1 LDSTCVRRSCAYL
14 GLPIATCTHYS
25 RGSYSNVKTRHW
37 QMPDDVT
44 LNRSSAL
51 QAAATRTFLQIVV
64 GVDGFSDLRVWLAWW
79 YGFHIVIIDSVEI
92 RVVALGL

>member
-1 LDSTCVRRSCAYL
+1 
-14 GLPIATCTHYS
+14 
-25 RGSYSNVKTRHW
+25 
-37 QMPDDVT
+37 MPDDVT

-79 YGFHIVIIDSVEI
+79 YGFTLLLSTVWKS
-92 RVVALGL
+92 AW